1 LLVRSA
7 GITDV
12 GLKRVRNE
20 DVYSIEEALGLYLVA
35 DGMGGHQA
43 GGVASNIAAKI
54 VSQAYKK
61 WLEEGAHPEEI
72 FGAQDPSLSVQGNY
86 VLGSIRLANRI
97 IYEMANQYEQYRGM
111 GTTIALLV
119 VTPAIVIAGNVGDS
133 RIYLIRDGQSEKL
146 SKDHTVV
153 SEQVEMGIMTKEEAQ
168 NSTLR
173 HVLTRNLGSSQE
185 LDVDIYEIEPSDND
199 RFLLCTDGLTDLVSD
214 EEILGIAQRGDDPE
228 EICRELVEMTLKRG
242 ARDNTTVVT
251 LFFSDVGGRR
261 QGKIGSKLGYFFSD
275 LLTGARKLT
284 NP

>member
-1 LLVRSA
+1 MLVRSA

-20 DVYSIEEALGLYLVA
+20 DVYSIEETLGLYLVA

-43 GGVASNIAAKI
+43 GEVASNIAVKM
-54 VSQAYKK
+54 VRQAYKK
-61 WLEEGAHPEEI
+61 WLEEGAHPGEI
-72 FGAQDPSLSVQGNY
+72 FGVQDPSLSVQGNY

-97 IYEMANQYEQYRGM
+97 IYEIANQYEHYQGM

-119 VTPAIVIAGNVGDS
+119 VTPAIIIAGNVGDS

-146 SKDHTVV
+146 SRDHTVV

-168 NSTLR
+168 NSTLK
-173 HVLTRNLGSSQE
+173 HVLTRNLGSSRE
-185 LDVDIYEIEPSDND
+185 LDVDIYEIEPSNND

-228 EICRELVEMTLKRG
+228 EICRELVEMALKRG
-242 ARDNTTVVT
+242 APDNTTVVT
-251 LFFSDVGGRR
+251 LFLSDVRR
-261 QGKIGSKLGYFFSD
+261 KGQGKIGSKLGYFFSD
-275 LLTGARKLT
+275 LLTGVRKLT